1 MAQAKKKS
9 KSALVREMHDRGIP
23 VPEKATVALLEERLA
38 TWISGNGWILR
49 RFKNHDKSHPV
60 MRLPRNV
67 AVWVPDSDFAH
78 QCVSSKR
85 VLVLGRMDNPDGLI
99 VIDINEDYTEEE

>member
-23 VPEKATVALLEERLA
+23 VPEKATIALLEERLA
-38 TWISGNGWILR
+38 TWISGSGWVLR
-49 RFKNHDKSHPV
+49 RFKSHHPGHPV

-67 AVWVPDSDFAH
+67 AVWVPDSDFARD
-78 QCVSSKR
+78 CISSQKAM
-85 VLVLGRMDNPDGLI
+85 VLGRLDNPDGLM
-99 VIDINEDYTEEE
+99 VIDISADYTEEE